1 MSTVQDESVKYVF
14 DSFPP
19 RIKNQLLVLR
29 DLILSTAS
37 TIPAVGRIE
46 ETLKWGE
53 PAYLTSETKAGTTIR
68 IGWKKSAPNQ
78 FAMYFNCQTNL
89 VDTFRAIFPEL
100 KYQGNRAIVFE
111 LDDAVPRDSL
121 THCVEMA
128 FTYHQNKRAG
138 TKRQK
143 IAT

>member
-1 MSTVQDESVKYVF
+1 MSAVQDESVQYVF

-19 RIKNQLLVLR
+19 RIKKQLLVLR

-37 TIPAVGRIE
+37 TIPGVGRIE

-53 PAYLTSETKAGTTIR
+53 PAYLTNETKAGSTIR

-89 VDTFRAIFPEL
+89 VDTFRTIYPEL
-100 KYQGNRAIVFE
+100 KVQGNRAIVFE

-121 THCVEMA
+121 AHCVEMA
-128 FTYHQNKRAG
+128 LTYHQTKRAG
-138 TKRQK
+138 MKRQK
-143 IAT
+143 MAT

>member
-1 MSTVQDESVKYVF
+1 MSPVKDESVKSVF
-14 DSFPP
+14 DGFPP
-19 RIKNQLLVLR
+19 RIREQLLVLR

-37 TIPAVGRIE
+37 TNPGVGSIE

-53 PAYLTSETKAGTTIR
+53 PAYVTSETKAGTTIR

-78 FAMYFNCQTNL
+78 FAMYFNCRTNL
-89 VDTFRAIFPEL
+89 VDTFRTIYPEL

-111 LDDAVPRDSL
+111 LDNAVPRDSL

-128 FTYHQNKRAG
+128 LTYHQTKRAL
-138 TKRQK
+138 
-143 IAT
+143 ASNVLA